1 MQAAGRGMHMDA
13 FVVGPVE
20 LKIGERTYRTD
31 IYVAPI
37 DNDMLL
43 GLDFLVRAK
52 VILDCRK
59 LVFFINGEALPMI
72 HGDVGLVPPVNKIA
86 RVAKITVPHRTVIP
100 PNSVV
105 QLESDLSAE
114 LTDFIIEP
122 NKEIDLLIPRGYYN
136 ASVLPC
142 VSLLNVTNNKI
153 VLQKGT
159 LLGEAIEAD
168 VVETGPAPS
177 VATTGIARDNNPL
190 PEQLQNILDKSST
203 LTKDQQSK
211 VANLLHEFVD
221 VFALDDF
228 DLGTFSH
235 IEHEIDTGDA
245 RPIKQRIRRTPMCF
259 AHEEESHLKKMLDAG
274 IIEPSISEWAS
285 APVLVRKRDG
295 NVRWCINYRKLN
307 SVTKKRSLPA
317 SSDKRMFGHFGGK

>member
-1 MQAAGRGMHMDA
+1 MTAMEAFHKQEIGDLKQLVQKQQQAKQFPAQNEVQSTAQPFSQQTSKQGYRQQWRSASMLRFTLKVQGQSVISVVDTAAEVTIISDKDFESFIKKPPIKRKTTMQAAERGMHMDA

-20 LKIGERTYRTD
+20 MKIGERTYRTD

-37 DNDMLL
+37 TNDILL
-43 GLDFLVRAK
+43 GLDFLVRA
-52 VILDCRK
+52 
-59 LVFFINGEALPMI
+59 
-72 HGDVGLVPPVNKIA
+72 
-86 RVAKITVPHRTVIP
+86 
-100 PNSVV
+100 
-105 QLESDLSAE
+105 
-114 LTDFIIEP
+114 
-122 NKEIDLLIPRGYYN
+122 
-136 ASVLPC
+136 
-142 VSLLNVTNNKI
+142 KI

-177 VATTGIARDNNPL
+177 VATTGIARYNNTL
-190 PEQLQNILDKSST
+190 PEQLQIILDKSSE

-235 IEHEIDTGDA
+235 IQQEIDTGDA
-245 RPIKQRIRRTPMCF
+245 RSIKQRIRRTPMCF
-259 AHEEESHLKKMLDAG
+259 AQEEESHLNKLLDAG

-285 APVLVRKRDG
+285 APVLVQ
-295 NVRWCINYRKLN
+295 
-307 SVTKKRSLPA
+307 A
-317 SSDKRMFGHFGGK
+317 

>member
-1 MQAAGRGMHMDA
+1 MQDPVHLGGTICQLGSASMLRFTLKVQGQSVISVVDTAAEVTIISDKVFESFIKKPPIKRKTTMQAAGRGMHMDA

-43 GLDFLVRAK
+43 GLDFLVRA
-52 VILDCRK
+52 
-59 LVFFINGEALPMI
+59 
-72 HGDVGLVPPVNKIA
+72 
-86 RVAKITVPHRTVIP
+86 
-100 PNSVV
+100 
-105 QLESDLSAE
+105 
-114 LTDFIIEP
+114 
-122 NKEIDLLIPRGYYN
+122 
-136 ASVLPC
+136 
-142 VSLLNVTNNKI
+142 
-153 VLQKGT
+153 KGT

-295 NVRWCINYRKLN
+295 NVRWCIDYRKLN
-307 SVTKKRSLPA
+307 SVTKKDVYPLPLIDECLDTLA
-317 SSDKRMFGHFGGK
+317 ENEWFSKLDANSAYYQVKVKDSDKEKTSLHH